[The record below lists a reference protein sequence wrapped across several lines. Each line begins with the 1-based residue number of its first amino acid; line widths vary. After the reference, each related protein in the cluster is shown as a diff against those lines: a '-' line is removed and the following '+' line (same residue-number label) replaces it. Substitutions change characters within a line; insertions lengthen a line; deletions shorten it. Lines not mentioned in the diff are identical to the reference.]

1 MFTVR
6 FLRTTSLV
14 SPFPRKL
21 GSYQIFFFF
30 FLVDAMIKNITE
42 LNRTLKIK
50 ITNSEASSLEEGNKT
65 RSVKESHYHSV
76 CFMDMKTGDPA

>member
-14 SPFPRKL
+14 SPFPGKL
-21 GSYQIFFFF
+21 GSYQIFFF

-65 RSVKESHYHSV
+65 RSVKESRYHSV

>member
-1 MFTVR
+1 
-6 FLRTTSLV
+6 
-14 SPFPRKL
+14 
-21 GSYQIFFFF
+21 
-30 FLVDAMIKNITE
+30 MIKNITE

-65 RSVKESHYHSV
+65 RSVKESRYHSV